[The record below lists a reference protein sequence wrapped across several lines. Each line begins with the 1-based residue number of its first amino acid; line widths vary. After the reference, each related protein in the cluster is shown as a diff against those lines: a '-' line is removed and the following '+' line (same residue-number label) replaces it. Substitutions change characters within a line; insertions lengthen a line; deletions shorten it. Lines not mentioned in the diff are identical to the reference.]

1 MRFFL
6 FLEEE
11 DCTPVPGTEIIGLR
25 IRCKECL
32 MNGCYNQ
39 YNKRQI
45 VTCLPANSFG
55 SSPRPVELNRFVI
68 PFEPT
73 PEPPFDICVPIHR
86 TDHKMCGVM
95 ETNDVGRKLNTS

>member
-11 DCTPVPGTEIIGLR
+11 DCTPVPGTEMIGLR
-25 IRCKECL
+25 IRCKEWL

-55 SSPRPVELNRFVI
+55 SSPRPVELNPFVI
-68 PFEPT
+68 PLNQFLNPQLMYVCRYIVQT
-73 PEPPFDICVPIHR
+73 TKCV
-86 TDHKMCGVM
+86 K
-95 ETNDVGRKLNTS
+95 